1 MELSKCRLVACAR
14 EIYSL
19 MLPNRLK
26 LNKDKT
32 ELFVISS
39 VHRARPPLIHIHV
52 CEDERVL
59 ASPKASNIGVPFDES
74 LSMVPQATAICKS
87 ALYHLRKISLVNIL
101 PLMQLLRGV
110 PKHLIK
116 QFQRVQNAAAPAVT
130 VSPKPCHITPVLA
143 HPHLLPIELRIE
155 FQILTITYKTLQDL
169 APSFMKGLLQRY
181 HPP

>member
-52 CEDERVL
+52 CDDERVL
-59 ASPKASNIGVPFDES
+59 ASPKASKIGVPFDES

-101 PLMQLLRGV
+101 PLM
-110 PKHLIK
+110 
-116 QFQRVQNAAAPAVT
+116 
-130 VSPKPCHITPVLA
+130 
-143 HPHLLPIELRIE
+143 
-155 FQILTITYKTLQDL
+155 
-169 APSFMKGLLQRY
+169 
-181 HPP
+181 